1 MSDDSAFNTPPAVN
15 KKVHPPRLPMR
26 EQLPEARIQNF
37 SEVPFGYTEG
47 EAIAEAS
54 RCLDCKKP
62 KCVKACPVNIN
73 IPAFI
78 MQIRQG
84 NFEEA
89 ARILK
94 DANSLPAVCGRVCPQ
109 EEQCESQCI
118 EGIKHDPIAIGN
130 LERFVA
136 DWEREHHKISVPDIP
151 PPTGYK
157 VAVVGSG
164 PAGLTVA
171 GDLVKLG
178 HDVTVFEALHAPAG
192 VLIYGIPEFRLPKL
206 IVKAEVDYIRK
217 LGVKFVMD
225 TVIGVSITLDELF
238 NEFGFHAVFI
248 GTGAGLPKFMNIP
261 GENLVGVYSANEYLT
276 RANLMGASSFP
287 QFDTPIRPSKHTV
300 VVGGGNTAMDS
311 ARTALR
317 LQKCKVSLVYRRSME
332 ELPARREEIHHAA
345 AEGIDLQLLTNPIAI
360 LGNEE
365 SEVTGIRCQRMEL
378 GEPDASGRRK
388 PVAIK
393 GSDFEMGCDTVI
405 MAIGNDPNP
414 VFTRATPGLEV
425 SKWGTIVADP
435 ATGATSRPGVYAG
448 GDIVSGAATVIN
460 AMGAGRIAAT
470 AMHAYLQTLPSPL
483 TNGKL

>member
-1 MSDDSAFNTPPAVN
+1 MSDEPVSS
-15 KKVHPPRLPMR
+15 KKVHPPRIKMR
-26 EQLPEARIQNF
+26 EQEPEARIQNF
-37 SEVPFGYTEG
+37 TEVPFGYSVEDAVT
-47 EAIAEAS
+47 EAS

-73 IPAFI
+73 IPGFL

-136 DWEREHHKISVPDIP
+136 DWERENNKVSIP
-151 PPTGYK
+151 PIAPPTGYK

-178 HDVTVFEALHAPAG
+178 HDVTIFEALHAPAG

-206 IVKAEVDYIRK
+206 IVKAEVDYIRR

-225 TVIGVSITLDELF
+225 TVIGISITLDELF

-261 GENLVGVYSANEYLT
+261 GENFVGVLSANEYLT
-276 RANLMGASSFP
+276 RANLMGAYNFP
-287 QFDTPIRPSKHTV
+287 EFDTPIRPSTHTV

-317 LQKCKVSLVYRRSME
+317 MMKCKVSLVYRRSMD
-332 ELPARREEIHHAA
+332 ELPARREEIHHAE
-345 AEGIDLQLLTNPIAI
+345 AEGINMQLLTNPIAI
-360 LGNEE
+360 LGNKD
-365 SEVTGIRCQRMEL
+365 SEVIGIRCQRMEL

-388 PVAIK
+388 PVPIK
-393 GSDFEMGCDTVI
+393 DSGFEMECDTVI
-405 MAIGNDPNP
+405 MAIGNEPNP
-414 VFTRATPGLEV
+414 VFTRATPGLELT
-425 SKWGTIVADP
+425 KWGTIVADP
-435 ATGATSRPGVYAG
+435 ETGATSRSGVFAG

-460 AMGAGRIAAT
+460 AMGAGKKASA
-470 AMHAYLQTLPSPL
+470 AMHHYLLSL
-483 TNGKL
+483 SNGKTP

>member
-1 MSDDSAFNTPPAVN
+1 MPDEIQPVN
-15 KKVHPPRLPMR
+15 KKVHPPRILMK
-26 EQLPEARIQNF
+26 EQQPEVRVQNF
-37 SEVPFGYTEG
+37 NEVPFGYS
-47 EAIAEAS
+47 EADAMAEAS

-73 IPAFI
+73 IPGFL

-136 DWEREHHKISVPDIP
+136 DWERENNKVSIPAIP

-157 VAVVGSG
+157 VAIIGSG

-206 IVKAEVDYIRK
+206 IVKAEVDYIQR

-238 NEFGFHAVFI
+238 NEFGFHAVFV

-276 RANLMGASSFP
+276 RANLMGAYNFP
-287 QFDTPIRPSKHTV
+287 DFDTPIRPSQHTV

-311 ARTALR
+311 ARTSLR
-317 LQKCKVSLVYRRSME
+317 LQKCKVSLVYRRSE
-332 ELPARREEIHHAA
+332 QELPARREEVHHAK
-345 AEGIDLQLLTNPIAI
+345 AEGINMELLTNPIAI
-360 LGNEE
+360 LGNED
-365 SEVTGIRCQRMEL
+365 SEVIGIRCQRMEL

-393 GSDFEMGCDTVI
+393 GSEFDLPCDTVI
-405 MAIGNDPNP
+405 MAIGNEPNP
-414 VFTRATPGLEV
+414 VFIRATPGIEV
-425 SKWGTIVADP
+425 SKWGTIVAD
-435 ATGATSRPGVYAG
+435 AETGATSRPGVYAG
-448 GDIVSGAATVIN
+448 GDVVSGAATVIN
-460 AMGAGRIAAT
+460 AMGAGKKAAA
-470 AMHAYLQTLPSPL
+470 AMHQYLLSLPNP
-483 TNGKL
+483 TNNGKSS

>member
-1 MSDDSAFNTPPAVN
+1 MSDAPESVN
-15 KKVHPPRLPMR
+15 KKVHPPRIPLK
-26 EQLPEARIQNF
+26 EQKPEVRVHNF
-37 SEVPFGYTEG
+37 NEVPFGYS
-47 EAIAEAS
+47 EADAMAEAS
-54 RCLDCKKP
+54 RCLDCKNP

-73 IPAFI
+73 IPGFL

-89 ARILK
+89 AHILK

-109 EEQCESQCI
+109 EDQCESQCI

-136 DWEREHHKISVPDIP
+136 DWERENDKVSIPAIP

-157 VAVVGSG
+157 VAIVGSG

-206 IVKAEVDYIRK
+206 IVKAEVDYIQR
-217 LGVKFVMD
+217 LGVKFVLD

-238 NEFGFHAVFI
+238 NEFGFHAVFV

-276 RANLMGASSFP
+276 RANLMGAYNFP
-287 QFDTPIRPSKHTV
+287 EFDTPIRPSKHTV

-317 LQKCKVSLVYRRSME
+317 MQKCKVSLVYRRSE
-332 ELPARREEIHHAA
+332 QELPARREEVHHAK
-345 AEGIDLQLLTNPIAI
+345 AEGINMDLLTNPVAI
-360 LGNEE
+360 LGNAD
-365 SEVTGIRCQRMEL
+365 SEVVGIRCQRMEL

-393 GSDFEMGCDTVI
+393 GSEFDMECDTVI
-405 MAIGNDPNP
+405 MAIGNEPNP
-414 VFTRATPGLEV
+414 VFIRATPGIEV

-435 ATGATSRPGVYAG
+435 ETGATSRLGVFAG

-460 AMGAGRIAAT
+460 AMGAGKIAAA
-470 AMHAYLQTLPSPL
+470 AMHEYLLALPNPTS
-483 TNGKL
+483 NGKP

>member
-1 MSDDSAFNTPPAVN
+1 M
-15 KKVHPPRLPMR
+15 
-26 EQLPEARIQNF
+26 
-37 SEVPFGYTEG
+37 
-47 EAIAEAS
+47 
-54 RCLDCKKP
+54 
-62 KCVKACPVNIN
+62 CVKACPVNIN
-73 IPAFI
+73 FPGFL

-136 DWEREHHKISVPDIP
+136 DWERENDKVSIP
-151 PPTGYK
+151 EIAPPTGFK

-178 HDVTVFEALHAPAG
+178 HDVTIFEALHAPAG
-192 VLIYGIPEFRLPKL
+192 VLVYGIPEFRLPKL
-206 IVKAEVDYIRK
+206 IVKAEVDYIRR
-217 LGVKFVMD
+217 LGVKFIMD

-261 GENLVGVYSANEYLT
+261 GENYVGVLSANEYLT
-276 RANLMGASSFP
+276 RANLMGAYNFP
-287 QFDTPIRPSKHTV
+287 NFDTPIRPSRHTV

-317 LQKCKVSLVYRRSME
+317 MMKCKVSLVYRRSMQ
-332 ELPARREEIHHAA
+332 ELPARREEIHHAE
-345 AEGIDLQLLTNPIAI
+345 AEGINMQLLTNPVAI
-360 LGNEE
+360 LGNEN
-365 SEVTGIRCQRMEL
+365 SEVIGIRCQRMEL
-378 GEPDASGRRK
+378 GEPDASGRRR
-388 PVAIK
+388 PVAVK
-393 GSDFEMGCDTVI
+393 GSEFDMECDTVI

-414 VFTRATPGLEV
+414 VFIRATPGIEV
-425 SKWGTIVADP
+425 TKWGTIVADP
-435 ATGATSRPGVYAG
+435 DTGATSRVGVFAG

-460 AMGAGRIAAT
+460 AMGAGKKAAA
-470 AMHAYLQTLPSPL
+470 AMHQYLLSLGNGTTPS
-483 TNGKL
+483 